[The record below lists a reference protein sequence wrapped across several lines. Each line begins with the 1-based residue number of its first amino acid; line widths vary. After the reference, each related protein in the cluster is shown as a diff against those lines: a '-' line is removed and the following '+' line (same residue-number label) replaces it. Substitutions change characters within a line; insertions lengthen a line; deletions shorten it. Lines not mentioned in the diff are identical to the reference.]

1 MIKSIV
7 SYAIAVIVM
16 AMVCTGLLMFTGHY
30 EILEALI
37 TGFSIS
43 IGSIVAPEIVDFL
56 KKKFNSSK

>member
-1 MIKSIV
+1 MLKSII

-16 AMVCTGLLMFTGHY
+16 AMACMGLLMFTGHY
-30 EILEALI
+30 EFFEALI

-43 IGSIVAPEIVDFL
+43 IGGIVAPEIVDFL